1 MRFADKRKVLNP
13 VALYFGGDVIISSDP
28 HLAPGTREQADPRED
43 RARELSR
50 RLRADR
56 SAAKDLAE
64 LGVRWVVVL
73 HEADWQNYR
82 GVDDD
87 PGAAARPERAQS
99 RPWVVEAWKAPVVT
113 ESGRGLFPDSYV
125 EPVATLERSGPAR
138 WARPAAYGWMPGL
151 SAAGS
156 TENGL
161 VQLPAGGELLW
172 YWPTTVVLLADM
184 LTLTGVVV
192 CIARG
197 RRGRVQR
204 A

>member
-1 MRFADKRKVLNP
+1 MHHSAC
-13 VALYFGGDVIISSDP
+13 ALQM
-28 HLAPGTREQADPRED
+28 LAPGTREQADPRED

-64 LGVRWVVVL
+64 LSVRWVVVL
-73 HEADWQNYR
+73 HEAD
-82 GVDDD
+82 
-87 PGAAARPERAQS
+87 
-99 RPWVVEAWKAPVVT
+99 
-113 ESGRGLFPDSYV
+113 
-125 EPVATLERSGPAR
+125 ATLERSGPTR
-138 WARPAAYGWMPGL
+138 WARPAAYGWMRGL

-161 VQLPAGGELLW
+161 VQLPAGGGLLW
-172 YWPTTVVLLADM
+172 CWPTTIVLLADV

-204 A
+204 ARSHDSQ